1 MNKPQPGGTGTSRL
15 DEPPAETRLSGR
27 LGTTSLVLSVLAF
40 SAPIV
45 TVSGYIAFAIG
56 FAGQAATLAWIVAT
70 AVLLVFSVGYMTMT
84 RHIRRPGAFYAY
96 ISLGLGRVFGVGSA
110 YLATVSYILITV
122 GIYAFAG
129 LTLSQAITHFGGPN
143 IPWWACTAI
152 GWILITALGHFN
164 VELSAK
170 VLGTVMVLEVILV
183 AVFNVFTLAK
193 GGQSGLSAE
202 PLNPTLFIG
211 AGTGM
216 ALLFAFGNFIGF
228 EATALYRDEVRT
240 PAKTVPRAT
249 YLSVIL
255 IGVFYAVSAYTLVI
269 AYGGAPAGQRA
280 TDDPTTMFSDAMAR
294 FVSPTLSTITLVLV
308 ATSALAS
315 VLSAHNVVARY
326 LQNLSADHAL
336 PFYLAAVH
344 PSHKSP
350 YRASFASSII
360 CAALL
365 VAAAGAVADPTLI
378 VGTGSGL
385 GTAGVL
391 VMMAFVS
398 VAIIRYFAR
407 IGLPAGENRW
417 KVTVAPILAS
427 IALTSVV
434 IFSVVRFD
442 LLVGG
447 EPGENLWML
456 LVLLAFMATGSSV
469 AYHLK
474 RNRPEWYAGL
484 GRAEG
489 DDAGSDPTGEAEA
502 AAHGT
507 TAPVHS

>member
-1 MNKPQPGGTGTSRL
+1 MSTTQASPDPGL
-15 DEPPAETRLSGR
+15 PVQADTRLAGK

-56 FAGQAATLAWIVAT
+56 FAGQAATLAWVVAT
-70 AVLLVFSVGYMTMT
+70 AVLLIFSVGYMTMT
-84 RHIRRPGAFYAY
+84 RHIPRPGAFYAY

-110 YLATVSYILITV
+110 FLATISYILICV

-129 LTLSQAITHFGGPN
+129 VTLSQAIAHYGGPT
-143 IPWWACTAI
+143 IPWWTASAA

-183 AVFNVFTLAK
+183 AIFNAFTLAK
-193 GGQSGLSAE
+193 GGASGLSVE
-202 PLNPTLFIG
+202 PLDPSLFIG

-240 PAKTVPRAT
+240 PATTVPRAT
-249 YLSVIL
+249 YLSVLL
-255 IGVFYAVSAYTLVI
+255 IGVFYAVSAYSLVI
-269 AYGGAPAGQRA
+269 AYGGSAAGQRA
-280 TDDPTTMFSDAMAR
+280 TDDPSTMFTDAMSR
-294 FVSPTLSTITLVLV
+294 YVSPTVANVTLVLV

-315 VLSAHNVVARY
+315 VLSVHNVVARY

-336 PFYLAAVH
+336 PFFLSAVH
-344 PSHKSP
+344 PRHKSP
-350 YRASFASSII
+350 YRSSLASSII
-360 CAALL
+360 MAVLLIIAAF
-365 VAAAGAVADPTLI
+365 AYSDPTLI
-378 VGTGSGL
+378 VGSGSGL

-391 VMMAFVS
+391 ILMAFVS
-398 VAIIRYFAR
+398 IAVVRYFAR
-407 IGLPAGENRW
+407 TGVPAGENTW
-417 KVTVAPILAS
+417 KVTVAPIVSAVALA
-427 IALTSVV
+427 AVV
-434 IFSVVRFD
+434 IFAVIRFD

-456 LVLLAFMATGSSV
+456 LVLAAFLV
-469 AYHLK
+469 AGCLVALHLK
-474 RNRPEWYAGL
+474 RTKPQLYAGL
-484 GRAEG
+484 GRAI
-489 DDAGSDPTGEAEA
+489 DDTTTDPTGQAQAQTPSTAESA
-502 AAHGT
+502 AN
-507 TAPVHS
+507 